1 MTTVARQ
8 GHGLSEPAARVL
20 RAAFLSGVCGLA
32 ALSAGCTSASS
43 CPRDTPDG
51 VTIRTGAIT
60 GNTYFSAPYGGPYT
74 HFQPATTVTFEHH
87 LCAGPPS
94 DGAAGTAGVLEPTA
108 GAAGEAGAPASV
120 GSSHC
125 VVSPPQIWLAFR
137 DTGTVAPS
145 AGNESILVDLNP
157 TSLAIK
163 NDTCSDFYVW
173 LLAERT
179 LSP

>member
-1 MTTVARQ
+1 MTTVAGQ
-8 GHGLSEPAARVL
+8 GHGLSETAARVL
-20 RAAFLSGVCGLA
+20 RAAFLVGFCGLA
-32 ALSAGCTSASS
+32 ALAAGCTSASS